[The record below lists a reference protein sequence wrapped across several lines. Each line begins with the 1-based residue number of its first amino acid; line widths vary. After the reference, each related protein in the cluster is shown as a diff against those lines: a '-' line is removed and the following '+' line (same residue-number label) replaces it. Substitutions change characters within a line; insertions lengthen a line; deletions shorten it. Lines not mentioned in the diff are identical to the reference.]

1 MVAYADTSF
10 LLSLYTA
17 DAHHEKAESL
27 VHRMGLPLVFTP
39 LQRHELQNA
48 VRLSVFRKDMNAQ
61 EGGAVLDC
69 IQADL
74 RTGFLQ
80 ETNLV
85 WTELFNISEVLSA
98 EYTEALGTRGMDVLH
113 VAAAR
118 TVGATD
124 FLTFDGRQ
132 KVLAEKA
139 GFKVRP

>member
-17 DAHHEKAESL
+17 DAHHEKAERL
-27 VHRMGLPLVFTP
+27 VHRLGLSLVFTP
-39 LQRHELQNA
+39 LQQHELQNA
-48 VRLSVFRKDMNAQ
+48 VRLAVFRKDMNAQ
-61 EGGAVLDC
+61 ESKAVLDC

-85 WTELFNISEVLSA
+85 WTELFNISEALSV
-98 EYTEALGTRGMDVLH
+98 EHTEALGTRGMDVLH

-118 TVGATD
+118 AIGATD
-124 FLTFDGRQ
+124 FFTFDGHQ